1 MPLPDP
7 SKPGFAKSGKGS
19 DTFRASSRVRAMM
32 KGAVG
37 TPCWSQDLLRPA
49 LVQAEREGERVG
61 GVVRDAEELADGRDV
76 SLAVGA
82 VEPLGDVEHEVG
94 PGGTELLREAL
105 VRLEK
110 HHLSHGG
117 ERRGDRVDGAL
128 LIPLGI
134 EIGLLQV
141 VAQHTLRRG
150 NCGDVLVVLGDY
162 GGGRVRP
169 GDWCRCLRLEI
180 EG

>member
-1 MPLPDP
+1 MLE
-7 SKPGFAKSGKGS
+7 
-19 DTFRASSRVRAMM
+19 
-32 KGAVG
+32 
-37 TPCWSQDLLRPA
+37 QHLLRPA
-49 LVQAEREGERVG
+49 LVQAERERERVG
-61 GVVRDAEELADGRDV
+61 CMAGDAVELTNGRDV
-76 SLAVGA
+76 SLAVRA
-82 VEPLGDVEHEVG
+82 IESLGDVEHEVG

-105 VRLEK
+105 VRFEE
-110 HHLSHGG
+110 HHFSHGG

-128 LIPLGI
+128 LVPFGI

-141 VAQHTLRRG
+141 VAQHALRRG

>member
-1 MPLPDP
+1 MLE
-7 SKPGFAKSGKGS
+7 
-19 DTFRASSRVRAMM
+19 
-32 KGAVG
+32 
-37 TPCWSQDLLRPA
+37 QHLLRPP
-49 LVQAEREGERVG
+49 LVEAEREGERVG

-76 SLAVGA
+76 PLAVRA

-94 PGGTELLREAL
+94 SGSAELLREAL
-105 VRLEK
+105 VRLEE
-110 HHLSHGG
+110 HDFSYGG
-117 ERRGDRVDGAL
+117 ERRGDCVDGAL
-128 LIPLGI
+128 LVPLGI
-134 EIGLLQV
+134 EIGLFQV

-150 NCGDVLVVLGDY
+150 NCGDVLVGLGDY